1 VRFLERWLTS
11 LAVRLA
17 LLVGLL
23 GILSAGVVGVAVV
36 RQSQTTLRDG
46 LTREGLASAD
56 LAAASADDF
65 LRNSHEDV
73 RELASQTSVRDLAS
87 AGAADSLRAE
97 LERWR
102 SDHPWAQSV
111 MVIDLSG
118 RAVARAGAAAPPS
131 DLGAQDWWW
140 PAAGPSGE
148 AIGEARPNTSDG
160 QLVAPYAVPIRD
172 RSGAPT
178 AIVVACAR
186 LDILSDRLRDARQ
199 LAPGDAN
206 TITLGLVDR
215 ATGLILASNDPSI
228 VQASIPAER
237 MAEMDSHVNGRGSA
251 ELRFG
256 TVPPLLVSIAPVST
270 LRWTAFARQPVSAA
284 FAPADLLS
292 RQASL
297 LVLASALL
305 AGLAGAGLGLWI
317 NRPLRRLRAVADAL
331 AAGDLGQRVG
341 LTRSDEIGQ
350 VGRAFDRMAGELH
363 TNLEQ
368 LEAVALQANELA
380 VIAQVREE
388 RARALMDS
396 VGDGI
401 LTFDAAG
408 TITSGNPAAMRIFG
422 CSAGEVVGANLSHLV
437 PVLAERVEAG
447 AQHVV
452 AEALLGESGE
462 VEGRR
467 VSGEVFP
474 MELTVSEMPAEDER
488 LFIAVVRD
496 VTERKTV
503 ERELTRLAFHDP
515 LTNLPNRS
523 LFMDRLQHALERA
536 NRHAAPIAVMFLDLD
551 NFKVVNDSLG
561 HKAGDQLL
569 VQVSQR
575 LIGCLRTADTAA
587 RLGGDEFTVLLED
600 LSSAADALVVA
611 DRIAERLNAAFEL
624 DGREVFVTASVGIAV
639 STGPDDTAESLI
651 RTADLAMYQAKTS
664 GKARYAVFDPEMNDR
679 AWQRLEIETDL
690 RHALDRGEFVLH
702 YQPIVDLASGRIEEL
717 EALIRWQH
725 PTRGIVPPNAFIPIA
740 EETGLIVPIGRWVL
754 EQACEQLRGWGN
766 SDLVISVNL
775 AARQFQ
781 DPQLLSDVARVLA
794 RTGIAPRQL
803 KLEITESAAMHD
815 AAATEATLRQL
826 KALGVGLAIDD
837 FGTGYSALSYLKRF
851 SVDTLKVDRSFVNGI
866 GHNTDDTAIVS
877 AIVALAR
884 TMGLEVT
891 AEGVETAD
899 QREHLRVLGC
909 NRGQGY
915 YFARPRDR
923 AEVSGLLDRCVLPA
937 DAQSVALPV
946 AA

>member
-1 VRFLERWLTS
+1 MGWVERWLTS
-11 LAVRLA
+11 LAVRLT
-17 LLVGLL
+17 LLFGLL
-23 GILSAGVVGVAVV
+23 GMLSAGVVGVAVV
-36 RQSQTTLRDG
+36 GQSQTTLREG

-56 LAAASADDF
+56 LAAATADDF
-65 LRNSHEDV
+65 LRNSQADV
-73 RELASQTSVRDLAS
+73 QDLASQTIVRDLAA
-87 AGAADSLRAE
+87 AGAVDSLRGE
-97 LERWR
+97 LDRWQA
-102 SDHPWAQSV
+102 DHSWAQSV
-111 MVIDLSG
+111 LVIDLSG
-118 RAVARAGAAAPPS
+118 RSVAAAGGAAAPS
-131 DLGAQDWWW
+131 DLGAEDWWRS
-140 PAAGPSGE
+140 AIGPNGE
-148 AIGEARPNTSDG
+148 GIGEARPNKSDG
-160 QLVAPYAVPIRD
+160 QLVAPYAAPIRD
-172 RSGAPT
+172 QSGEPT
-178 AIVVACAR
+178 AVVVACAR
-186 LDILSDRLRDARQ
+186 LDALSDRLRAARQ
-199 LAPGDAN
+199 LAPGDTN
-206 TITLGLVDR
+206 SISLGLVDR
-215 ATGLILASNDPSI
+215 SSGLILAANDPSI
-228 VQASIPAER
+228 VQAHIPAER
-237 MAEMDSHVNGRGSA
+237 IAEMDSHVRGRGSA
-251 ELRFG
+251 ELSFG
-256 TVPPLLVSIAPVST
+256 AAPALLVSLAPMST
-270 LRWTAFARQPVSAA
+270 LRWTAFARQPISAA
-284 FAPADLLS
+284 FAPADLLA
-292 RQASL
+292 RQAGL

-305 AGLAGAGLGLWI
+305 AGLAGAALGLWI
-317 NRPLRRLRAVADAL
+317 NGPLRRLRAVADAL
-331 AAGDLGQRVG
+331 AAGDLGRRVG

-363 TNLEQ
+363 ANLEQ
-368 LEAVALQANELA
+368 LEAVALHANELA
-380 VIAQVREE
+380 VIAQVREK

-401 LTFDAAG
+401 LTFNAAG
-408 TITSGNPAAMRIFG
+408 TITSGNPAALRIFG
-422 CSAGEVVGANLSHLV
+422 CSAGEVLGANLSHLV
-437 PVLAERVEAG
+437 PELAARVEAG
-447 AQHVV
+447 AQHVL
-452 AEALLGESGE
+452 ADALLGESGE

-467 VSGEVFP
+467 VTGEVFP
-474 MELTVSEMPAEDER
+474 MELTVSEMPPEDER

-496 VTERKTV
+496 ITERKAV

-515 LTNLPNRS
+515 LTDLPNRV
-523 LFMDRLQHALERA
+523 LFIDRLQHALDRA
-536 NRHAAPIAVMFLDLD
+536 NRLATPIAVMFLDLD

-569 VQVSQR
+569 VHVSER
-575 LIGCLRTADTAA
+575 LVGCLRSADTAA

-600 LSSAADALVVA
+600 LSSADDAVVVA
-611 DRIAERLNAAFEL
+611 DRIAERLNTAFQL
-624 DGREVFVTASVGIAV
+624 DGREVFVTVSVGIAL
-639 STGPDDTAESLI
+639 STGADDTAESLI

-664 GKARYAVFDPEMNDR
+664 GKARYAVFDPAMNDR

-725 PTRGIVPPNAFIPIA
+725 PKRGIVAPDAFIPIA

-754 EQACEQLRGWGN
+754 EQACEDLRAWGKD
-766 SDLVISVNL
+766 DLVVSVNL

-781 DPQLLSDVARVLA
+781 DPQLLSEVARVLA
-794 RTGIAPRQL
+794 QTGITPRQL
-803 KLEITESAAMHD
+803 KLEITESAAMHA
-815 AAATEATLRQL
+815 AAATQTTLRQL

-877 AIVALAR
+877 AILALAR

-923 AEVSGLLDRCVLPA
+923 VEVSGLLDRGVLPA
-937 DAQSVALPV
+937 DALDSLLL